1 MAKSRLAD
9 WANIAEIVGTLAFVV
24 SLIFVGVQISQN
36 TAATRA
42 SASQAVHS
50 SFADWYQSVQGDP
63 ELLSLS
69 TKGMADYGAL
79 SPTEKSQFIALFMSF
94 SLDTQDAFYKWRDG
108 SLDPE
113 LWRTWEM
120 VSMNLYSTQGG
131 KAFWQ
136 ERRYLF
142 AESYQ
147 DFIENDL
154 MTREPH
160 PDARPWGADIISE

>member
-1 MAKSRLAD
+1 
-9 WANIAEIVGTLAFVV
+9 
-24 SLIFVGVQISQN
+24 
-36 TAATRA
+36 
-42 SASQAVHS
+42 
-50 SFADWYQSVQGDP
+50 
-63 ELLSLS
+63 
-69 TKGMADYGAL
+69 
-79 SPTEKSQFIALFMSF
+79 MSF

-131 KAFWQ
+131 RAFWQ

-142 AESYQ
+142 AASYQ

-160 PDARPWGADIISE
+160 PDARPWGADIIEE